1 MFINHEKLTVQS
13 KNEHCEQKEL
23 YTLYIKHIMI
33 QKCSNKK
40 FNKILTKKFIVDKNR
55 KMSIFT
61 LYYAQRIKELRYFAL
76 IL

>member
-1 MFINHEKLTVQS
+1 MLEICAKFVQS
-13 KNEHCEQKEL
+13 KNEHREQKEP
-23 YTLYIKHIMI
+23 YTLYIKHIWI

-40 FNKILTKKFIVDKNR
+40 SNKIFTKKFIVDKNR

-61 LYYAQRIKELRYFAL
+61 LYYAQRIKELRHFAL